1 MPLQLNLLQAV
12 DQPHP
17 VAFKPNNCSTHQPQ
31 HSPST
36 QNNGKSARA
45 NRRRRRRRNKQQ
57 QNSQQPDAFRDTDA
71 QLTPSTS
78 SSTPHSAPNDRQDHL
93 NSQFNPESI
102 NMPARF
108 AEEVITAEPA
118 QRAAPQ
124 LDLGGGHYV
133 PRQQHLN
140 DEIAIT
146 GFSGRLPESSTIEE
160 FKQNLF
166 DGVDMVNDD
175 PRRWERGLYGLPD
188 RIGKLKDSDLEN
200 FDQQFFG
207 VHQKQ
212 AECMDPLLRMLLEL
226 THEAIIDA
234 GLNPSDLRGS
244 RTGVYIGVSNS
255 ETEQHWCSDADR
267 VNGYGLTG
275 CARAMFANRISFT
288 FDFKGPSYS
297 IDTACSSSLYALE
310 QAFSD
315 MREGKVDNALVAG
328 AGLILKPT
336 MSLQFKRLNM
346 LSPDGSC
353 KAFDE
358 SGNGYVRSD
367 GCVVLLLQRTSAARR
382 VYASILNV
390 RTNTDGFKEQGIT
403 YPIGKMQN
411 RLIRETY
418 EEIGLNPADVVY
430 VEAHGT
436 GTKVGDPQEVNS
448 ITDFFCKDRTTPLLI
463 GSVKSNM
470 GHSEPASGVC
480 SVAKILIA
488 MEEGVIPGNLH
499 YNKPNPDLYGLVD
512 GRLKVVDRNLP
523 WNGGIIGL
531 NSFGFGGANAHVILK
546 SNPKP
551 KALTPKDGALKVVL
565 ASGRTFEAV
574 EQLLES
580 ASTNADDDEYLQLI
594 NEIHS
599 KAIPNHFFRGYGV
612 VSSKGTHQRE
622 VIESNDDKR
631 PIWYIYSGMGSQ
643 WASMAKDLMKIEAFA
658 KTIQRCADVL
668 KPEGVDLIDVL
679 TRSTDKSFENILNS
693 FISIAAMQVALT
705 DLLSSL
711 GIHPDGIVGHS
722 VGELGCAYADG
733 CFTPEQTVLAAYWR
747 GKSILD
753 TQLAKGKMAAVGLSW
768 EDAHS
773 RVPSDCFPVCHNS
786 EDNCTISGPE
796 ASIEALV
803 AKLNAEG
810 VFAKAVNSSG
820 YAFHSKYIAEA
831 GPKLRKS
838 LEKIIP
844 NAKNRTARWI
854 STSIPESAW
863 NTPVA
868 KQSSAAYHVNNL
880 LSPVLFHEALQ
891 HVPKNAISV
900 EIAPHGLLQAI
911 LKRALGP
918 DATNL
923 SLVKR
928 GHENNVEFF
937 LTNVGKLFA
946 AGAQPQVLT
955 LVRPI
960 SYPVGRG
967 TPMLNSKVGWD
978 HTQKWL
984 VAKFGKETSSGETIV
999 EVDLSKEDDAFLAG
1013 HTIDG
1018 RILFPATGYMTLAWQ
1033 TFAKMQGSEF
1043 HKTPVVMEN
1052 LVFHRATILN
1062 KNAVVKFGINFFDG
1076 TGAFEI
1082 CESGSLAV
1090 SGKITIPESIDNE
1103 ELPLEEQ
1110 TPSAVA
1116 KELGTN
1122 DVYKELRLRGYDYGG
1137 IFRGIVRS
1145 DTVASTGKLQWV
1157 DNWISFMDTM
1167 LQFSILSK
1175 NLRELYLPTRI
1186 ERAVINPAKHFELL
1200 SALTKEEQ
1208 VETGLPVQWYSDIN
1222 VIKSAGVELRGLKAN
1237 LAQRRPGTQAPP
1249 TLERYQFVPNINTTD
1264 LNENSEKARLHA
1276 LDVAI
1281 QVIIENSSGA
1291 VKLKGVE
1298 LANGRN
1304 PDVLV
1309 ANRLLQIIEG
1319 EPVLTGDVAVVT
1331 SNNNEETITA
1341 ALGDSGVRVVSK
1353 DVLKEPV
1360 EQNCHFVF
1368 GIDVLSRPDTK
1379 TLENSI
1385 ASIRENGFLI
1395 LEETLPT
1402 YTKTGRALL
1411 TKFGFVAVQEQS
1423 LGATRVLVLAR
1434 KAVDLKTRKSV
1445 VVVATEQN
1453 FNWVD
1458 DLKAALATAA
1468 TEEQYV
1474 YVVCQGEE
1482 LFGAVGLMTCIK
1494 NENGGKLARLVFVQ
1508 DAKAE
1513 KFSLTSTLYRQQL
1526 EKDLISNVLKNGA
1539 WGTFRHLKLETQQAT
1554 LQVEHAYVNALVK
1567 GDLASLKWIEAAQ
1580 ADTAATV
1587 DKNLETCTV
1596 YYAPI
1601 NFRDVMLTSGKLAAD
1616 ALPGDLAEQDCVLG
1630 LEFAGRDTQGRRVMA
1645 MVPAKSLAT
1654 TCVASKRM
1662 MWQIPEKWTMEEA
1675 STVPCVY
1682 STVYYALVVRGQMK
1696 KGEKILI
1703 HAGSGGVGQAA
1714 ISVALAHGLTV
1725 FTTVGSKEK
1734 REFLLK
1740 RFPKLQ
1746 ERNIGN
1752 SRDTSFEQLVLRET
1766 KGRGVDLVL
1775 NSLSEEK
1782 LQASIRC
1789 LGLNGR
1795 FLEIGKFDLSNN
1807 SPLGMS
1813 VFLKNT
1819 SFHGILLD
1827 SVMEGEEEMQNQ
1839 VVSLVAEGIKTGA
1852 VVPLPTSVFNDQQV
1866 EQAFRFMASG
1876 KHIGK
1881 VVIKVRDEEAGKKAL
1896 QPKPRLINAIP
1907 RTYMHPEKSYILV
1920 GGLGGFGLEL
1930 TNWLVTRG
1938 ARYIVLTSRSGVK
1951 TGYQGLMIRRW
1962 QERGVKVVIDTSDVT
1977 TAAGAK
1983 KLLENSN
1990 KLALVGGIF
1999 NLAAVLRDALIEDQ
2013 TAKDFKTVA
2022 DPKVTATKYLDQF
2035 SRDICTELDYF
2046 ICFSSVS
2053 CGRGNI
2059 GQTNY
2064 GLANSAM
2071 ERICEQRQVSGFPGT
2086 AIQWGAIGDT
2096 GLVLENLG
2104 DNDTVIGGTLPQRMP
2119 SCLQTIDLF
2128 LQQPH
2133 PVVASM
2139 VVAEKR
2145 KSDQSAGVSLIATIA
2160 NILGLRDTKN
2170 IQDGASLAD
2179 LGMDSLMSAEIKQT
2193 LERNFDIVLSAQE
2206 IRQLTFGALKAMD
2219 GGADV
2224 KPAAAAP
2231 AAAAGVPEANITS
2244 GGSSRTASPMGDGTQ
2259 VVFTTS
2265 LIPTEAIVQL
2275 DTKAPANSKQSPIFF
2290 ISPIEGFASALE
2302 PLAKRLEVPAYGLQY
2317 TEAVPSD
2324 SLESAAKF
2332 FIKQLRTV
2340 QPKGPYK
2347 LAGYSFGCLLTYV
2360 MAGILEETNEVA
2372 NVIMLDGAPSYV
2384 NWYTS
2389 SFKQRYTDGTN
2400 ADNDNQSYGLAYF
2413 GIVLANIDYKALV
2426 RLLIVIPT
2434 WEEKL
2439 ERFAELMSNEITQ
2452 PVETIKKS
2460 ATLFYKKLELADGYQ
2475 PTLKL
2480 KTNVTL
2486 VKPTDN
2492 SAKLDED
2499 YRLKEVCTKPVEVH
2513 TVEGNHRTFL
2523 IEDQSLKTIQ
2533 SILKRLFN

>member
-1 MPLQLNLLQAV
+1 
-12 DQPHP
+12 
-17 VAFKPNNCSTHQPQ
+17 
-31 HSPST
+31 
-36 QNNGKSARA
+36 
-45 NRRRRRRRNKQQ
+45 
-57 QNSQQPDAFRDTDA
+57 
-71 QLTPSTS
+71 
-78 SSTPHSAPNDRQDHL
+78 
-93 NSQFNPESI
+93 
-102 NMPARF
+102 MPARF
-108 AEEVITAEPA
+108 VEEVITADPA
-118 QRAAPQ
+118 THVAPQ
-124 LDLGGGHYV
+124 LDLGGGRYA
-133 PRQQHLN
+133 PRQQMVN
-140 DEIAIT
+140 DDVAIT

-166 DGVDMVNDD
+166 NGVDMVNDD

-188 RIGKLKDSDLEN
+188 RLGKIKEIDLEN
-200 FDQQFFG
+200 FDQQFFS

-212 AECMDPLLRMLLEL
+212 AECMDPCLRILLEL

-234 GLNPSDLRGS
+234 GLNPSELRGS

-255 ETEQHWCSDADR
+255 ETEQHWTIDPDR

-297 IDTACSSSLYALE
+297 VDTACSSSLYALE

-315 MREGKVDNALVAG
+315 MRAGKCDNAIVAG

-367 GCVVLLLQRTSAARR
+367 GCVVLLLQRTSLAKR
-382 VYASILNV
+382 VYATILNV

-418 EEIGLNPADVVY
+418 EEIGLNPNDVVY

-448 ITDFFCKDRTTPLLI
+448 ITDFFCKDRKTPLLI

-488 MEEGVIPGNLH
+488 MEAGEIPANLH
-499 YNKPNPDLYGLVD
+499 YSKPNPDLYGLVD
-512 GRLKVVDRNLP
+512 GRLKVVDKNLP

-551 KALTPKDGALKVVL
+551 KAITPRDGAPKLVI

-574 EQLLES
+574 QQLVES
-580 ASTNADDDEYLQLI
+580 ATEHADDDEYLQLI
-594 NEIHS
+594 NDIHS
-599 KAIPNHFFRGYGV
+599 KPIPLHYFRGYGV
-612 VSSKGTHQRE
+612 VSSKGSLQRE
-622 VIESNDDKR
+622 VLEFSEEKR

-643 WASMAKDLMKIEAFA
+643 WASMAKDLMQIDVFA

-705 DLLSSL
+705 DVLTSL
-711 GIHPDGIVGHS
+711 NIQPDGIVGHS

-768 EDAHS
+768 DDAHK

-803 AKLNAEG
+803 TKLNAEG

-820 YAFHSKYIAEA
+820 YAFHSKYIADA

-844 NAKNRTARWI
+844 NSKNRTTRWV

-863 NTPVA
+863 TTPIA

-891 HVPKNAISV
+891 HVPKNAISI

-937 LTNVGKLFA
+937 LSNVGKLYA
-946 AGAQPQVLT
+946 AGAQPQVLN

-967 TPMLNSKVGWD
+967 TPMLNSLVGWD
-978 HTQKWL
+978 HSQKWL
-984 VAKFGKETSSGETIV
+984 VAKFGKETSSGETVI

-1018 RILFPATGYMTLAWQ
+1018 RILFPATGYMTLAWM
-1033 TFAKMQGSEF
+1033 TFAKMRGGEF

-1076 TGAFEI
+1076 TGNFEI

-1090 SGKITIPESIDNE
+1090 SGKISLPESIENE
-1103 ELPLEEQ
+1103 ELPLEPQ
-1110 TPSAVA
+1110 QPNTTA
-1116 KELGTN
+1116 KQLVTN
-1122 DVYKELRLRGYDYGG
+1122 DVYKELRLRGYDYSG
-1137 IFRGIVRS
+1137 IFRGIVTS
-1145 DTVASTGKLQWV
+1145 DTVASVGQLQWV

-1175 NLRELYLPTRI
+1175 DLRELYLPTRI
-1186 ERAVINPAKHFELL
+1186 EKAVINPAKQLELVNNL
-1200 SALTKEEQ
+1200 SKEEQ
-1208 VETGLPVQWYSDIN
+1208 TGTGVPVYWYNDIN
-1222 VIKSAGVELRGLKAN
+1222 VIKSGGVELRGLKAS
-1237 LAQRRPGTQAPP
+1237 LAQRRPGTQNPP
-1249 TLERYQFVPNINTTD
+1249 TLERYNFVANNNTTE
-1264 LNENSEKARLHA
+1264 LHENLEKARLHA

-1281 QVIIENSSGA
+1281 QLIIENSSGA

-1309 ANRLLQIIEG
+1309 ANKLLQLIEG

-1331 SNNNEETITA
+1331 SNNNEETISGV
-1341 ALGDSGVRVVSK
+1341 LGDSGVRVISK

-1360 EQNCHFVF
+1360 EQNCHFIF
-1368 GIDVLSRPDTK
+1368 GIDVLARPDTK
-1379 TLENSI
+1379 ILENSI
-1385 ASIRENGFLI
+1385 ASIRDSGFLI
-1395 LEETLPT
+1395 FEENLST
-1402 YTKTGRALL
+1402 YNKTGRTLL
-1411 TKFGFVAVQEQS
+1411 QKFGFVGVQEQT
-1423 LGATRVLVLAR
+1423 LGGTRVLVLAR
-1434 KAVDLKTRKSV
+1434 RTINLKTRKSV
-1445 VVVATEQN
+1445 VVQVTEQN

-1458 DLKAALATAA
+1458 DLKAALLTAT

-1474 YVVCQGEE
+1474 YIVCQGEE

-1513 KFSLTSTLYRQQL
+1513 KFSLTSALYSKQL
-1526 EKDLISNVLKNGA
+1526 EKDLISNVLKNGN
-1539 WGTFRHLKLETQQAT
+1539 WGTFRHLKLETEQAT

-1567 GDLASLKWIEAAQ
+1567 GDLASLKWIEAAK
-1580 ADTAATV
+1580 ADTSNT
-1587 DKNLETCTV
+1587 DKDLETCTV

-1601 NFRDVMLTSGKLAAD
+1601 NFRDVMLSSGKLAAD
-1616 ALPGDLAEQDCVLG
+1616 ALPGDLAQQDCVLG
-1630 LEFAGRDTQGRRVMA
+1630 LEFAGRDTAGRRVMA

-1654 TCVASKRM
+1654 TCLASKRM

-1696 KGEKILI
+1696 KGERILI

-1714 ISVALAHGLTV
+1714 ISVALHHGLTV
-1725 FTTVGSKEK
+1725 FTTVGSQEK

-1746 ERNIGN
+1746 ARNIGN
-1752 SRDTSFEQLVLRET
+1752 SRDTSFEQLIMRET

-1839 VVSLVAEGIKTGA
+1839 VVSLVADGIKNGA

-1881 VVIKVRDEEAGKKAL
+1881 VVIKVRDEEDGHKTL
-1896 QPKPRLINAIP
+1896 LPKPRLINAIP
-1907 RTYMHPEKSYILV
+1907 RTYMHPEKSYILI

-1962 QERGVKVVIDTSDVT
+1962 QERGVKVVIDTNDVT

-1983 KLLENSN
+1983 KLLETSN

-2022 DPKVTATKYLDQF
+2022 DPKVTATKYLDQY
-2035 SRDICTELDYF
+2035 SRTICTELDYF

-2071 ERICEQRQVSGFPGT
+2071 ERICEQRQISGFPGT
-2086 AIQWGAIGDT
+2086 SIQWGAIGDT

-2133 PVVASM
+2133 SVLASM

-2145 KSDQSAGVSLIATIA
+2145 KSDQSAGVSLIATIS

-2206 IRQLTFGALKAMD
+2206 IRNLTFGSLKQMD

-2224 KPAAAAP
+2224 KPTDTSAA
-2231 AAAAGVPEANITS
+2231 EKANTP
-2244 GGSSRTASPMGDGTQ
+2244 SRTPSPLGDGTQ
-2259 VVFTTS
+2259 VVFTTA
-2265 LIPTEAIVQL
+2265 LMPTEAIVRL
-2275 DTKAPANSKQSPIFF
+2275 ETKATAASKQRPIFF
-2290 ISPIEGFASALE
+2290 VSPIEGFATALE
-2302 PLAKRLEVPAYGLQY
+2302 PLAKRLECPAYGLQF
-2317 TEAVPSD
+2317 TETVPVDTIEAV
-2324 SLESAAKF
+2324 AKF
-2332 FIKQLRTV
+2332 YIQQLRTV
-2340 QPKGPYK
+2340 QPKGPYN
-2347 LAGYSFGCLLTYV
+2347 LAGYSFGCLVTYV
-2360 MAGILEETNEVA
+2360 MAYILEQSNEITNV
-2372 NVIMLDGAPSYV
+2372 VMLDGAPNYV

-2389 SFKQRYTDGTN
+2389 SFKQRYT
-2400 ADNDNQSYGLAYF
+2400 ADDSNSNQSYGLAYF
-2413 GIVLANIDYKALV
+2413 GIVLANIDYKSLV
-2426 RLLIVIPT
+2426 RLLLVIPT

-2439 ERFAELMSNEITQ
+2439 ERFAELISVEISQ
-2452 PVETIKKS
+2452 PVDVIKKA
-2460 ATLFYKKLELADGYQ
+2460 ATLFYKKLELADSYT

-2480 KTNVTL
+2480 KSNVTL

-2499 YRLKEVCTKPVEVH
+2499 YRLKEVCTKAVEVH
-2513 TVEGNHRTFL
+2513 TVDGNHRTFL
-2523 IEDQSLKTIQ
+2523 IEDQSLTTIQ

>member
-1 MPLQLNLLQAV
+1 
-12 DQPHP
+12 
-17 VAFKPNNCSTHQPQ
+17 
-31 HSPST
+31 
-36 QNNGKSARA
+36 
-45 NRRRRRRRNKQQ
+45 
-57 QNSQQPDAFRDTDA
+57 
-71 QLTPSTS
+71 
-78 SSTPHSAPNDRQDHL
+78 
-93 NSQFNPESI
+93 
-102 NMPARF
+102 MPARF
-108 AEEVITAEPA
+108 VDDVITAEPA
-118 QRAAPQ
+118 TRTAAQ
-124 LDLGGGHYV
+124 LDLGGGHYAA
-133 PRQQHLN
+133 PRQQQQLLN

-146 GFSGRLPESSTIEE
+146 GFSGRLPESSTIDE
-160 FKQNLF
+160 FKKNLF
-166 DGVDMVNDD
+166 EGVDMVNDD

-188 RIGKLKDSDLEN
+188 RMGKIKQTDLEN

-212 AECMDPLLRMLLEL
+212 AECMDPLLRMMLEL

-234 GLNPSDLRGS
+234 GLNPTDLRGS
-244 RTGVYIGVSNS
+244 RTGVYIGVSTS
-255 ETEQHWCSDADR
+255 ETEQHWCCDPDR

-315 MREGKVDNALVAG
+315 MKEGKIDNALVAG

-367 GCVVLLLQRTSAARR
+367 GCVVLLLQRTSAAKR

-390 RTNTDGFKEQGIT
+390 RTNTDGYKEQGIT
-403 YPIGKMQN
+403 YPIGSMQN

-418 EEIGLNPADVVY
+418 EEIGLNPNEVVY

-448 ITDFFCKDRTTPLLI
+448 ITDFFCKNRTTPLLI

-488 MEEGVIPGNLH
+488 MEEGVIPANLH
-499 YNKPNPDLYGLVD
+499 YNKPNPDLYGLLD
-512 GRLKVVDRNLP
+512 GRLKVVDKNLP

-551 KALTPKDGALKVVL
+551 KTVTPLNSSPKLVV

-574 EQLLES
+574 QTLLES
-580 ASTNADDDEYLQLI
+580 TANHSNDDEYLQLI
-594 NEIHS
+594 NDIHS
-599 KAIPNHFFRGYGV
+599 KPIPLHYFRGYSV
-612 VSSKGTHQRE
+612 VSNKGSLQRE
-622 VIESNDDKR
+622 VLDFSDEKR
-631 PIWYIYSGMGSQ
+631 PVWYIYSGMGSQ
-643 WASMAKDLMKIEAFA
+643 WASMAKDLMQIDVFS

-668 KPEGVDLIDVL
+668 KPEGIDLIDVL

-711 GIHPDGIVGHS
+711 NIHPDGIVGHS

-753 TQLAKGKMAAVGLSW
+753 TQLPKGKMAAVGLSW
-768 EDAHS
+768 DEAHK

-786 EDNCTISGPE
+786 EDNCTISGPD

-803 AKLNAEG
+803 AKLNGQEI
-810 VFAKAVNSSG
+810 FAKAVNSSG
-820 YAFHSKYIAEA
+820 YAFHSKYIADA

-844 NAKNRTARWI
+844 NAKNRTARWV

-863 NTPVA
+863 GTPIA
-868 KQSSAAYHVNNL
+868 MQSSAAYHVNNL

-891 HVPKNAISV
+891 HVPKNAISI

-937 LTNVGKLFA
+937 LSNVGKLFA
-946 AGAQPQVLT
+946 AGAQPQVLS

-960 SYPVGRG
+960 TYPVGRG
-967 TPMLNSKVGWD
+967 TPMLNSMVGWD

-984 VAKFGKETSSGETIV
+984 VAKFGKETTSGETIV
-999 EVDLSKEDDAFLAG
+999 EVDLSKEEDAFLAG

-1018 RILFPATGYMTLAWQ
+1018 RILFPATGYMTLAWM
-1033 TFAKMQGSEF
+1033 TFAKMRGGEF

-1076 TGAFEI
+1076 TGNFEI

-1090 SGKITIPESIDNE
+1090 SGKISIPESISNE
-1103 ELPLEEQ
+1103 ELPLEPQ
-1110 TPSAVA
+1110 TPSTVA
-1116 KELGTN
+1116 KQLVTN
-1122 DVYKELRLRGYDYGG
+1122 DVYKELRLRGYDYSG
-1137 IFRGIVRS
+1137 IFRGIINS
-1145 DTVASTGKLQWV
+1145 DTFASAGHLQWV
-1157 DNWISFMDTM
+1157 DNWVSFMDTM

-1186 ERAVINPAKHFELL
+1186 EKAVINPLKHLELINSL
-1200 SALTKEEQ
+1200 SKESQ
-1208 VETGLPVQWYSDIN
+1208 SDVGLPVSWYDSIN
-1222 VIKSAGVELRGLKAN
+1222 VIKSGGVELRGLKAS
-1237 LAQRRPGTQAPP
+1237 LAQRRPGTQNPP
-1249 TLERYQFVPNINTTD
+1249 TLERYTFVANNNTTE
-1264 LNENSEKARLHA
+1264 LNENTEKARLHA

-1281 QVIIENSSGA
+1281 QLIIENSSGA

-1309 ANRLLQIIEG
+1309 ANHLLQIIEG

-1331 SNNNEETITA
+1331 SNNNEETIA
-1341 ALGDSGVRVVSK
+1341 ASLGDSGVRVVSK
-1353 DVLKEPV
+1353 DILKEPV

-1385 ASIRENGFLI
+1385 ASIRDTGFLI
-1395 LEETLPT
+1395 LEESVAT

-1411 TKFGFVAVQEQS
+1411 EKFDFVPVQEQT
-1423 LGATRVLVLAR
+1423 LGGTRVLVLSRR
-1434 KAVDLKTRKSV
+1434 KVDLKTRKFAIV
-1445 VVVATEQN
+1445 QLTEQN
-1453 FNWVD
+1453 FTWVD
-1458 DLKAALATAA
+1458 ELKNALSVAA

-1474 YVVCQGEE
+1474 YIVCQNEE
-1482 LFGAVGLMTCIK
+1482 LFGAVGLMTCVK
-1494 NENGGKLARLVFVQ
+1494 NENGGKLVRLVFVQ
-1508 DAKAE
+1508 DKISE
-1513 KFSLTSTLYRQQL
+1513 KFSLTAPIYQKQL
-1526 EKDLISNVLKNGA
+1526 EKDLISNVLKNGN

-1567 GDLASLKWIEAAQ
+1567 GDLASLKWIEGAK
-1580 ADTAATV
+1580 V
-1587 DKNLETCTV
+1587 DDSTTKKDLETCTV
-1596 YYAPI
+1596 YYAPV
-1601 NFRDVMLTSGKLAAD
+1601 NFRDVMLSSGKLAAD

-1630 LEFAGRDTQGRRVMA
+1630 LEFAGRDTTGRRVMA

-1654 TCVASKRM
+1654 TCLASKRM
-1662 MWQIPEKWTMEEA
+1662 MWQVPDKWTMEEA

-1682 STVYYALVVRGQMK
+1682 ATVYYALVVRGQMK
-1696 KGEKILI
+1696 KGERILI

-1714 ISVALAHGLTV
+1714 ISVALHHGLTV

-1746 ERNIGN
+1746 ARNIGN
-1752 SRDTSFEQLVLRET
+1752 SRDTSFEQLIMVET
-1766 KGRGVDLVL
+1766 NGKGVDLVL

-1839 VVSLVAEGIKTGA
+1839 VVSLVAEGIKSGA
-1852 VVPLPTSVFNDQQV
+1852 VVPLPTSVFNDRQV

-1881 VVIKVRDEEAGKKAL
+1881 VVIKVRDEEDGKKAL
-1896 QPKPRLINAIP
+1896 LPKSRLINAIP

-1930 TNWLVTRG
+1930 TNWMVSRG

-1962 QERGVKVVIDTSDVT
+1962 QERGVKVVIDTNDVT

-1983 KLLENSN
+1983 KLLESSN

-2022 DPKVTATKYLDQF
+2022 DPKVTATKFLDQY
-2035 SRDICTELDYF
+2035 SRTICTELDYF

-2059 GQTNY
+2059 GQSNY

-2071 ERICEQRQVSGFPGT
+2071 ERICEQRQSSGFPGT

-2133 PVVASM
+2133 PVLASM

-2145 KSDQSAGVSLIATIA
+2145 KSDSSAGVSLIATIS

-2170 IQDGASLAD
+2170 IQDASSLAD
-2179 LGMDSLMSAEIKQT
+2179 LGMDSLMGAEIKQT
-2193 LERNFDIVLSAQE
+2193 LERNFDIVLSTQE
-2206 IRQLTFGALKAMD
+2206 IRQLTFGALKQMD

-2224 KPAAAAP
+2224 KPATNATSVAAP
-2231 AAAAGVPEANITS
+2231 AVAAEPAVAKTS
-2244 GGSSRTASPMGDGTQ
+2244 VHSSRTASPLGDGTQ
-2259 VVFTTS
+2259 VVFTTA
-2265 LIPTEAIVQL
+2265 LIPTEEIVRL
-2275 DTKAPANSKQSPIFF
+2275 ETLAAKSSKQIPIFF
-2290 ISPIEGFASALE
+2290 ISPIEGFTTALQ
-2302 PLAKRLEVPAYGLQY
+2302 PLAKRLEVPAYGLQF
-2317 TEAVPSD
+2317 TQNVP
-2324 SLESAAKF
+2324 LESIEAAAKF
-2332 FIKQLRTV
+2332 YIKQLRTV

-2360 MAGILEETNEVA
+2360 MAGLLEETNEIA
-2372 NVIMLDGAPSYV
+2372 SIIMLDGAPTYV
-2384 NWYTS
+2384 NWFTS
-2389 SFKQRYTDGTN
+2389 SFKQRYTVDD
-2400 ADNDNQSYGLAYF
+2400 DNSKQSYGLAYF

-2426 RLLIVIPT
+2426 RLLLVIPT

-2439 ERFAELMSNEITQ
+2439 EKFAELMSVEITQ
-2452 PVETIKKS
+2452 PVETIRMAAKV
-2460 ATLFYKKLELADGYQ
+2460 FYRKLELADNYK
-2475 PTLKL
+2475 PKLKL
-2480 KTNVTL
+2480 KSKVTL

-2499 YRLKEVCTKPVEVH
+2499 YRLKEVCTRPVEVH

-2523 IEDQSLKTIQ
+2523 LEDQSLVTIQ
-2533 SILKRLFN
+2533 SILERLFN